1 MTHSGIE
8 YRIWTTYVTRN
19 NTPFLKGTE
28 HFEYVR
34 TTTAVRKRSEIDGL
48 ASRGMLGPFEHE
60 SYHVSGTLA
69 KKSGICFLSHITQVR
84 AFPVQKSSRSV
95 SDFAPCII
103 WQGILGNIVQCFL

>member
-8 YRIWTTYVTRN
+8 YRIWTTYVTRK

-34 TTTAVRKRSEIDGL
+34 TTTAVRKRSNIDEL

-84 AFPVQKSSRSV
+84 VFFVQRGNPSM
-95 SDFAPCII
+95 SDFAPCMD
-103 WQGILGNIVQCFL
+103 WQGLTGDIVQ